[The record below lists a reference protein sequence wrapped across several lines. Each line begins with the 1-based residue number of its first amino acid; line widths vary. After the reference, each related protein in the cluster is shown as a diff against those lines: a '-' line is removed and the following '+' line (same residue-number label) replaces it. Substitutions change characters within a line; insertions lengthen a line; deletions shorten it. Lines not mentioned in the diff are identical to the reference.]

1 VKNVRALLRKRG
13 LLTLSELASL
23 VAGEEI
29 RGTWWAHP
37 KGKEI
42 FAVATKLEDAKG
54 VLVAKLVDGKV
65 TYVDERLWPALLG
78 VVLDAKWRRARAKK
92 LSVEA
97 KRLLARVEK
106 DGRVQTTKAD
116 AKAKKELEASLLV
129 RASSEHTDRGHHAT
143 VLERWSTELAPPL
156 PFEDAA
162 AVLLDHGLNMWH

>member
-1 VKNVRALLRKRG
+1 MNARALLRKRG
-13 LLTLSELASL
+13 LLTLSELASI

-65 TYVDERLWPALLG
+65 TYVDEKLWPALLG
-78 VVLDAKWRRARAKK
+78 VVLDEKWRRERMKK
-92 LSVEA
+92 LSPDA
-97 KRLLARVEK
+97 KKLLARVAKE
-106 DGRVQTTKAD
+106 GRVTTTKAD

-129 RASSEHTDRGHHAT
+129 RASSEHTEKGHHAT
-143 VLERWSTELAPPL
+143 VLESWASLDARPL
-156 PFEDAA
+156 PHAEAMAA
-162 AVLLDHGLNMWH
+162 LKEKGLTLA

>member
-1 VKNVRALLRKRG
+1 MNARALLRKRG

-78 VVLDAKWRRARAKK
+78 VVTDQKWRRERMKK
-92 LSVEA
+92 LSPDA
-97 KRLLARVEK
+97 KKLLARVEK
-106 DGRVQTTKAD
+106 VGRVAPTKTE

-129 RASSEHTDRGHHAT
+129 RASSEHTDKGHHAT
-143 VLERWSTELAPPL
+143 VLETWTAL
-156 PFEDAA
+156 DAERMPYEE
-162 AVLLDHGLNMWH
+162 AVSMLLDHGLNMWH

>member
-1 VKNVRALLRKRG
+1 MNARALLRKRG

-42 FAVATKLEDAKG
+42 FAVATKLEEAKG
-54 VLVAKLVDGKV
+54 VLVAKLALGKV
-65 TYVDERLWPALLG
+65 TYVDERLWPALFG
-78 VVLDAKWRRARAKK
+78 VVTDAKWRRARTKA
-92 LSVEA
+92 LSAEA

-106 DGRVQTTKAD
+106 EGRVTTTKAD

-129 RASSEHTDRGHHAT
+129 RASSEHTQKGHHAT
-143 VLERWSTELAPPL
+143 VLAKWTARDAL
-156 PFEDAA
+156 PCGEALT
-162 AVLLDHGLNMWH
+162 VLREHGIDLVD